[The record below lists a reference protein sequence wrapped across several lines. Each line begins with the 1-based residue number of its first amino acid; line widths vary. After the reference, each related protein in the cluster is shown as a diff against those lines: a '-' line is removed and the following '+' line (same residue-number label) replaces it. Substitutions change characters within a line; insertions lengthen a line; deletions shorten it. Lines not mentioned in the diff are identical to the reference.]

1 MKVQITGFI
10 TYRQPRAWD
19 GPDAHGFTF
28 LFYNPEEIGG
38 DDRVVVQPH
47 TFEVEV
53 PDNFDPRP
61 QMVKALEAE
70 KEKAR
75 KDFAAT
81 VARIDRQINE
91 LLALEHTT

>member
-10 TYRQPRAWD
+10 TYREPYGQED
-19 GPDAHGFTF
+19 NTHGFEFMCFDPTP
-28 LFYNPEEIGG
+28 YSK
-38 DDRVVVQPH
+38 DRIVVRPH
-47 TFEVEV
+47 SFEVEV

-70 KEKAR
+70 KEKVR
-75 KDFAAT
+75 KDFAVT

-91 LLALEHTT
+91 LLALEHSA